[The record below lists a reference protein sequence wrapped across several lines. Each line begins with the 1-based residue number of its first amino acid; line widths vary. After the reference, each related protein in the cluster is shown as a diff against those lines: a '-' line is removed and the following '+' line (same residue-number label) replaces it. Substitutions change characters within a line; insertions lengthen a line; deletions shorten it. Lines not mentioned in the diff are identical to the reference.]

1 MTTTTEPRPVVVIG
15 ATGKTGRRIVERL
28 NARGVVV
35 RCGSRAAT
43 PPFDWNDRTTWEPV
57 LAGARAVYISYF
69 PDLTVPGATADIVEL
84 TARAREAGV
93 GRIVLLSGRGEDAAR
108 AADEA
113 VRAGGTE
120 WTIVRAS
127 WFAQN
132 FTEGYLLD
140 PIVAGELVLPAD
152 DVPEPFVDVD
162 DIADVAVAALT
173 EDGHH
178 GQVYDVTGPRALTFA
193 EAAAEI
199 GTALDREVGYV
210 QVSVEE
216 DAAGARAEGV
226 PDDIVELLV
235 YLFGTVLDGR
245 NVHPADGVQ
254 RALGR
259 PARDFYDFA
268 WDAAR
273 AGAWDR
279 G

>member
-1 MTTTTEPRPVVVIG
+1 MTTAHTDLTLVLG
-15 ATGKTGRRIVERL
+15 ATGKTGRRIVGRL
-28 NARGVVV
+28 HARGVSV
-35 RCGSRAAT
+35 RSGSRAAS
-43 PPFDWNDRTTWEPV
+43 PPFDWADRATWGPV
-57 LAGARAVYISYF
+57 LAGARAVYVSYF
-69 PDLTVPGATADIVEL
+69 PDLTVPGATADVADL
-84 TARAREAGV
+84 ARRARDVGV
-93 GRIVLLSGRGEDAAR
+93 ERIVLLSGRGEEAAY
-108 AADEA
+108 AAEQA
-113 VRAGGTE
+113 VQAAGVD

-132 FTEGYLLD
+132 FTESYLLD
-140 PIVAGELVLPAD
+140 PIVAGELVLPAG

-178 GQVYDVTGPRALTFA
+178 GQVYEVTGPRSLTFA

-199 GTALDREVGYV
+199 GKALDRDVRYL
-210 QVSVEE
+210 QVPVE
-216 DAAGARAEGV
+216 DYAAAARADGV
-226 PDDIVELLV
+226 PADVVELLV

-245 NVHPADGVQ
+245 NVRPADGVQ

-268 WDAAR
+268 WDAAQ

-279 G
+279 S

>member
-1 MTTTTEPRPVVVIG
+1 
-15 ATGKTGRRIVERL
+15 
-28 NARGVVV
+28 
-35 RCGSRAAT
+35 
-43 PPFDWNDRTTWEPV
+43 
-57 LAGARAVYISYF
+57 
-69 PDLTVPGATADIVEL
+69 VPGATADIAEL
-84 TARAREAGV
+84 TARTREAGV

-108 AADEA
+108 AAEEA

-216 DAAGARAEGV
+216 YAAGARAEGV

>member
-1 MTTTTEPRPVVVIG
+1 MTTAHTDLTLVLG

-28 NARGVVV
+28 HARGVSV
-35 RCGSRAAT
+35 RSGSRTAN
-43 PPFDWNDRTTWEPV
+43 PPFDWLDRATWGPA
-57 LAGARAVYISYF
+57 LAGARAVYVSYF
-69 PDLTVPGATADIVEL
+69 PDLTVPGATADVAEL
-84 TARAREAGV
+84 ARRAREAGV
-93 GRIVLLSGRGEDAAR
+93 ERIVLLSGRGEDAAE
-108 AADEA
+108 AAEQA
-113 VRAGGTE
+113 VQAAGVD

-132 FTEGYLLD
+132 FTESYLLD
-140 PIVAGELVLPAD
+140 PIVAGQLVLPAG

-173 EDGHH
+173 ENGHH
-178 GQVYDVTGPRALTFA
+178 GQVYEVTGPRSLTFA

-199 GTALDREVGYV
+199 GKALDRDVRYL
-210 QVSVEE
+210 QVPVE
-216 DAAGARAEGV
+216 DYAAAARAGGV
-226 PDDIVELLV
+226 PADVVELLV

-245 NVHPADGVQ
+245 NVRPADGVQ

-268 WDAAR
+268 WDAAQ

-279 G
+279 S